1 MNRFIRFCLVLDT
14 ITLLPSIALGICE
27 PPVSESPEAL
37 ALHVDAL
44 EAESDALSP
53 SKKNGAR
60 HRELQEQARWR
71 S

>member
-1 MNRFIRFCLVLDT
+1 MNHFIRFCLVLGT

-37 ALHVDAL
+37 ALPVDAL
-44 EAESDALSP
+44 EADDALSP
-53 SKKNGAR
+53 SQQNGAR

-71 S
+71 R